1 VRLFSLAQKFLS
13 FGNQTQLGGGGPEE
27 EEEEDL
33 FVFSDT
39 IQGPR
44 APAVKPGRI
53 TQLKLETPGAQ
64 AYCSTYY
71 KAVRVGDS
79 WLLLNTLNFELLNF

>member
-1 VRLFSLAQKFLS
+1 MFPESPFP
-13 FGNQTQLGGGGPEE
+13 LGTRQSAAAPKKPKG
-27 EEEEDL
+27 EEEEDSY
-33 FVFSDT
+33 FNDT
-39 IQGPR
+39 VEGPR